1 MQSTY
6 HRSADLL
13 FRTASAMQSAA
24 QALRRAAERLEQWLE
39 DRRAAR
45 RARRELGMMSD
56 YELKDIGLSRS
67 DTWRVVHED
76 PYRPLDGMLAEVT
89 PGERTPG
96 KAATGERPF
105 AVARRRAL
113 HAPIVPQRVLLKLPL
128 PLAEE
133 GWGEG
138 VSASRQPATARSR
151 ARQQRRARS

>member
-113 HAPIVPQRVLLKLPL
+113 HAPIMP
-128 PLAEE
+128 
-133 GWGEG
+133 
-138 VSASRQPATARSR
+138 PACC
-151 ARQQRRARS
+151 

>member
-56 YELKDIGLSRS
+56 YELKDIGLTRA

-96 KAATGERPF
+96 KAATVERPF
-105 AVARRRAL
+105 AVVRRRAL
-113 HAPIVPQRVLLKLPL
+113 HAPIVP
-128 PLAEE
+128 
-133 GWGEG
+133 
-138 VSASRQPATARSR
+138 PACC
-151 ARQQRRARS
+151 